1 MNLYELLH
9 RDHAKVDSLFGE
21 LEKSGESDDS
31 RREQLFSSLYRELD
45 VHTQA
50 EEKFFYSRLKGEEE
64 TRELVLESL
73 DEHKDVIKRLHE
85 LDAMD
90 KGGDEFI
97 GGLRDLKDIV
107 QHHFSEEENEL
118 FPRARKALEE
128 DEAAGIAE
136 DIEAFKEEH
145 TELEAY

>member
-9 RDHAKVDSLFGE
+9 RDHVKVDSLFGE
-21 LEKSGESDDS
+21 LEKAGESEDS

-45 VHTQA
+45 IHTQA

-73 DEHKDVIKRLHE
+73 DEHKDMMKRLHE

-90 KGGDEFI
+90 KGSAEFADQ
-97 GGLRDLKDIV
+97 LRHLKGIV
-107 QHHFSEEENEL
+107 QSHVSEEENEL
-118 FPRARKALEE
+118 FPRARKVIEE

-136 DIEAFKEEH
+136 DIEAYKEEH

>member
-21 LEKSGESDDS
+21 LEKAGESDDS

-45 VHTQA
+45 IHTQA

-64 TRELVLESL
+64 ARELVLESL
-73 DEHKDVIKRLHE
+73 DDHKDMMKRLHE

-90 KGGDEFI
+90 KGSAGFSEQ
-97 GGLRDLKDIV
+97 LRNLKDIV
-107 QHHFSEEENEL
+107 QGHFSEEENEL